1 MTIDSLRDFGANV
14 EEGLERC
21 MGMEDFYLEMIEL
34 GLSDERFEAL
44 GKNLGDNDLDEA
56 FETVHA
62 LKGVIGNLALT
73 PLYETIC
80 EVTEH
85 LRRRE
90 QIDYKPLYDKLM
102 EQRNKIKELK

>member
-34 GLSDERFEAL
+34 GISDERFEAL
-44 GKNLGDNDLDEA
+44 GKNLSDQNLDEA

-80 EVTEH
+80 EITEH
-85 LRRRE
+85 LRKKDE
-90 QIDYKPLYDKLM
+90 IDYMPLYDKLI
-102 EQRNKIKELK
+102 EQRKQIIEMG

>member
-1 MTIDSLRDFGANV
+1 MTIDSLREFGANV
-14 EEGLERC
+14 DEGLERC
-21 MGMEDFYLEMIEL
+21 MGMEDFYIEMIEL
-34 GLSDERFEAL
+34 GMSDERFEEL
-44 GKNLGDNDLDEA
+44 GKNLDDLDLDEA

-90 QIDYKPLYDKLM
+90 EIDYKPLYNKLI
-102 EQRNKIKELK
+102 EQRNQVKELK

>member
-1 MTIDSLRDFGANV
+1 MKIDSLRDFGANV

-34 GLSDERFEAL
+34 GISDERFEVL
-44 GKNLGDNDLDEA
+44 GKNLEDQNLDEA
-56 FETVHA
+56 FEAVHA

-80 EVTEH
+80 EITEH
-85 LRRRE
+85 LRKRE
-90 QIDYKPLYDKLM
+90 QIDYKPLYDKLI
-102 EQRNKIKELK
+102 EQRKQIIEME

>member
-1 MTIDSLRDFGANV
+1 MTIDSLRTFGANV
-14 EEGLERC
+14 DEGLERC

-34 GLSDERFEAL
+34 GLSDERFE
-44 GKNLGDNDLDEA
+44 NLGPILESGNADEA

-80 EVTEH
+80 EITEH
-85 LRRRE
+85 LRAKE
-90 QIDYKPLYDKLM
+90 SVDYKALYDRLI
-102 EQRNKIKELK
+102 EQRKQILELK

>member
-1 MTIDSLRDFGANV
+1 MTIDSLREFGANID
-14 EEGLERC
+14 EGLERC

-34 GLSDERFEAL
+34 GISDERFEQL
-44 GKNLGDNDLDEA
+44 GKDLEANNLDDA

-85 LRRRE
+85 LRSRE
-90 QIDYKPLYDKLM
+90 EIDYKPLYDKLI
-102 EQRNKIKELK
+102 EQRNQVKELM

>member
-34 GLSDERFEAL
+34 GLSDERFTTLGPAL
-44 GKNLGDNDLDEA
+44 ESGNKDDA

-73 PLYETIC
+73 PLYETVC
-80 EVTEH
+80 EMTEH
-85 LRRRE
+85 LRAKDD
-90 QIDYKPLYDKLM
+90 IDYKPLYDKLM
-102 EQRNKIKELK
+102 DQRKQIMEM

>member
-1 MTIDSLRDFGANV
+1 MNIDGLRELGANV

-21 MGMEDFYLEMIEL
+21 MGMEDFYMEMIEL
-34 GLSDERFEAL
+34 GLSDERFEEL
-44 GKNLGDNDLDEA
+44 GPTLETGDLDAA
-56 FETVHA
+56 FEQVHA

-80 EVTEH
+80 EITEH
-85 LRRRE
+85 LRAKE

-102 EQRNKIKELK
+102 SQREAFKG

>member
-1 MTIDSLRDFGANV
+1 MTIDSLRGFGANV
-14 EEGLERC
+14 DEGLERC

-34 GLSDERFEAL
+34 GLSDERFESL
-44 GKNLGDNDLDEA
+44 GKVLDSGNMDEA

-80 EVTEH
+80 EITEH
-85 LRRRE
+85 LRAKDA
-90 QIDYKPLYDKLM
+90 IDYTPLYSKLI
-102 EQRNKIKELK
+102 EQRKAIMELD